1 MQKKYRWYT
10 LGFIGMVI
18 AVLWGIHAY
27 ADYESSPK
35 PNLHPKYFV
44 TISGNIEPNMPYP
57 QTLVFRATYGAYHPD
72 CRVWISRFE
81 GVSGIS
87 GHTVYY
93 PVKPDDKGDY
103 RIDIPIDAYQP
114 GKCDWKIAWVM
125 YAVVP
130 HLPPRKDWDDEL
142 NFGDVID
149 FAYYK
154 NDPDGLAGYPANP
167 VATMYCGKNV
177 DPNLGCAGHG
187 LAGNYADFDVLRNRS
202 YHFIQNIKNQRS

>member
-1 MQKKYRWYT
+1 MQKKVRWYG
-10 LGFIGMVI
+10 LSGIAAVI
-18 AVLWGIHAY
+18 AILWGIHAY

-93 PVKPDDKGDY
+93 PVQPDTKGDY

-125 YAVVP
+125 STSMA
-130 HLPPRKDWDDEL
+130 HLPPRKNWDDEL
-142 NFGDVID
+142 RFGDVID
-149 FAYYK
+149 FGHFGSS
-154 NDPDGLAGYPANP
+154 DELPGLPGFFA
-167 VATMYCGKNV
+167 ATLYCGKGGA
-177 DPNLGCAGHG
+177 DKCTGSE
-187 LAGNYADFDVLRNRS
+187 LASGYSKVDVLRNRS
-202 YHFIQNIKNQRS
+202 YHFIQNIKNLRS